1 MAHFAELNA
10 ENTVVRVIVVDNNVL
25 LDENNIEQEDLGIQF
40 CQSLYGGV
48 WKQTSYNENFR
59 GLFAGVGYT
68 YDSQLDQFVAPVTP
82 IVSEPAAESE

>member
-1 MAHFAELNA
+1 MAHFAELNT

-25 LDENNIEQEDLGIQF
+25 LDENSIEQEDLGIQF
-40 CQSLYGGV
+40 CQSLYGGT

-68 YDSQLDQFVAPVTP
+68 YDSQLDQFVAPV
-82 IVSEPAAESE
+82 ESE

>member
-40 CQSLYGGV
+40 CQSLYGGT
-48 WKQTSYNENFR
+48 WNQTSYNENFR

>member
-10 ENTVVRVIVVDNNVL
+10 ESIVVRVIVVNNSIL
-25 LDENNIEQEDLGIQF
+25 LDESNTEQEDLGIQF

-59 GLFAGVGYT
+59 GSFAGVGYI
-68 YDSQLDQFVAPVTP
+68 YDSNIDQFVKPV
-82 IVSEPAAESE
+82 ESE